1 MFGQLCGVL
10 TNSLRP
16 NGARTLWPQCTLG
29 VPAFSWTAV
38 ARIAGPSARPRFGRE
53 IVDVYFDH
61 GVRIDGDGGRL
72 ASVPQTARDEAAV
85 PPQRV
90 P

>member
-1 MFGQLCGVL
+1 MLAEIFDPDGFID
-10 TNSLRP
+10 TSP
-16 NGARTLWPQCTLG
+16 PDSWTQCTLG

-38 ARIAGPSARPRFGRE
+38 ARIAGPSARPPFGRE